1 MFKFDNVE
9 FSLNARQAVR
19 DRQGEVVTFGGVY
32 RPDLSHSTKSDTA
45 LAQTELRQVC
55 LLVKTDVI

>member
-1 MFKFDNVE
+1 MFKFDKVE

-32 RPDLSHSTKSDTA
+32 RQDLSHSTKSNTT
-45 LAQTELRQVC
+45 LAQSEPRQVC
-55 LLVKTDVI
+55 LSAKMDVI